1 MLVSESKNSSLTKFL
16 KLYDSTSS
24 LRLKPML
31 RAVSLLRKFSAMPL
45 VKCACTSMTKNSL
58 FGYFSSIA
66 ASSKVSASSTSNTF
80 PYTRLDAAKQVAS
93 PIELAMNAR
102 RSMLSLRARAA
113 PSSRISASS
122 CF

>member
-1 MLVSESKNSSLTKFL
+1 MISFFFSPISQLGRIANGELRCAPSATAPSAVRWISRVGTPEITTMLVSESKNSSLTKFL

-66 ASSKVSASSTSNTF
+66 ASS
-80 PYTRLDAAKQVAS
+80 
-93 PIELAMNAR
+93 
-102 RSMLSLRARAA
+102 
-113 PSSRISASS
+113 
-122 CF
+122 